1 MNYETKARPI
11 RTESDLNRAIAA
23 GARLE
28 FTRRGEGN
36 TVWLHKPDRYDDG
49 PSHGGWVRT
58 SAVNARWH
66 LQNPCPGVLIRAFYP
81 RRPSLL
87 SRLAFWRTAA

>member
-28 FTRRGEGN
+28 FTACGPGN
-36 TVWLHKPDRYDDG
+36 PRWSHNPDSYDDR
-49 PSHGGWVRT
+49 PYRGGWLS
-58 SAVNARWH
+58 SAPETARWH
-66 LQNPCPGVLIRAFYP
+66 LQNPHPGVLIRAFYP

-87 SRLAFWRTAA
+87 YRFAFWRIAA